1 MYAGAAAADTPV
13 FINNYSILS
22 GTATNPHPRNMY
34 IPASEKFYLF
44 EHPIKVI

>member
-22 GTATNPHPRNMY
+22 GTATDPLPRHMH

-44 EHPIKVI
+44 EHPIKII